1 MTQPAPAQSPI
12 ASQNFHNLLRYPGE
26 GRALWFTLTLLALIV
41 LFLSAF
47 DFGLA
52 AVFVLIGL
60 WVVNRLV
67 RISHRRQ
74 IGNAVRVSK
83 TQLPELAQELAAAAE
98 RLRVP
103 PLQAFVYQDYR
114 INAYSFGWSPPQ
126 AVVLTSQLVK
136 VMDAD
141 ELRFVSGHEMGHI
154 ALGHTKLGTLVGGI
168 LGAPRIPILSDLIL
182 PIFMWWSRCAEYSA
196 DRAGVIACGKLD
208 KSISALL
215 KLMVGPDLAGQLR
228 MDEILAQSKEL
239 AGKPEAMLG
248 ELGVSHPFLVHRVRA
263 LVNFWEDPKTQ
274 PLKSGDVPQ

>member
-1 MTQPAPAQSPI
+1 MDGALTEMKMPTASPK
-12 ASQNFHNLLRYPGE
+12 FHEILRYPGE
-26 GRALWFTLTLLALIV
+26 RRALWFTLALLALIV

-47 DFGLA
+47 DFGVA

-83 TQLPELAQELAAAAE
+83 TQLPELAQELATAAE
-98 RLRVP
+98 RLRAL
-103 PLQAFVYQDYR
+103 PLQAFVHQDYR
-114 INAYSFGWSPPQ
+114 INAYSFGWNPPQ
-126 AVVLTSQLVK
+126 AVVFTSQLVK

-141 ELRFVSGHEMGHI
+141 ELRFVAGHEMGHI
-154 ALGHTKLGTLVGGI
+154 ALGHTRLGTLVGGV
-168 LGAPRIPILSDLIL
+168 LGAPRIPFLSALIL
-182 PIFMWWSRCAEYSA
+182 PIFLWWSRCAEYSA
-196 DRAGVIACGKLD
+196 DRAGAIACGKLD

-215 KLMVGPDLAGQLR
+215 KLMVGPDLAEHINMQ
-228 MDEILAQSKEL
+228 EILNQAKEL

-263 LVNFWEDPKTQ
+263 LLQFWEDPKIQ
-274 PLKSGDVPQ
+274 SLKSG

>member
-1 MTQPAPAQSPI
+1 MNMQPT
-12 ASQNFHNLLRYPGE
+12 SQKFYNLLRYPGE
-26 GRALWFTLTLLALIV
+26 QRALWVTLIFVVLIV

-52 AVFVLIGL
+52 AFFVLIGL

-83 TQLPELAQELAAAAE
+83 TQLPDLTRELAAAAE

-141 ELRFVSGHEMGHI
+141 ELRFVAGHEMGHI
-154 ALGHTKLGTLVGGI
+154 ALGHTRLGTLVGGI
-168 LGAPRIPILSDLIL
+168 LMGARRL
-182 PIFMWWSRCAEYSA
+182 
-196 DRAGVIACGKLD
+196 
-208 KSISALL
+208 
-215 KLMVGPDLAGQLR
+215 
-228 MDEILAQSKEL
+228 
-239 AGKPEAMLG
+239 
-248 ELGVSHPFLVHRVRA
+248 
-263 LVNFWEDPKTQ
+263 NF
-274 PLKSGDVPQ
+274 